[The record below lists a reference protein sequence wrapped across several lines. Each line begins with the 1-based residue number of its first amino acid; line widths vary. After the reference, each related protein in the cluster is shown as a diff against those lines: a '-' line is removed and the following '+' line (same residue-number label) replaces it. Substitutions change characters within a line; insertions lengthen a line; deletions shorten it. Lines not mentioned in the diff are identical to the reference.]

1 MKRTH
6 TKTEPAFSTMARNLN
21 ARKLLNVAAIC
32 SCLGILGLASAI
44 LASSD
49 LISDSYAVDG
59 ASLNSKVTATV
70 DGTHW
75 VSLTAS
81 DVAFTVS
88 PTDGAAT
95 DKQTVNVEVETNA
108 AGGAKL
114 YLSTTNSTNALFKD
128 GDITSTAANVAA
140 AAGTTSLVGLANNTW
155 AYSTDDA
162 NYQGV
167 PTQGSEALLATIDGT
182 TTGTT
187 SGGVISDT
195 VPVYYAAKIDS
206 SLPAGTYSNSVVY
219 SAVVDGG
226 VVTSAD
232 LTSITIDGT
241 ANDPAEMWVNKENV
255 ILITTNLK
263 TNTYGTPRV
272 YYTGT
277 TSDGSAFYSECGNV
291 IVGSNSDGYMAVSCT
306 TTPTT
311 EATNVTLHIVPKGE
325 PTTGNAASNNLTGD
339 PFCTDGTYN
348 QGTSECEAGEWK
360 WGSFTVALPDI
371 TPAPKPLMELTY
383 MQEMTTKG
391 CAASQVG
398 DTKQLIDKR
407 DNKQYWVAK
416 LADGNCWMTQNLDL
430 DLTSGVELTPEDSD
444 VSAPWDPG
452 ATTFTSVSEGSGN
465 SSNQML
471 VESWNLGEYVI
482 SDPDSYGND
491 PDSYGNCSSGSTTN
505 YPNCADRF
513 TPVSGMTPM
522 TEAINEGKTPAENI
536 SVQDG
541 QYDAHFLVGN
551 HYSFQA
557 ATAGTAPEGA
567 SGDAPDSICPA
578 GWQLPR
584 YTNGS
589 SSNADYRN
597 LLVEYGLNSSN
608 PDGALNTAPL
618 YFVRSGYVRP
628 SSHYLYY
635 AGYNGYF
642 WYGRA
647 YNSSNGYSLTFS
659 STNVNP
665 TYSNDY
671 RYGGHSVRCVA
682 PSA

>member
-21 ARKLLNVAAIC
+21 ARKLLNAAAIC

-108 AGGAKL
+108 TSGAKL
-114 YLSTTNSTNALFKD
+114 YLSTANDTNALFKD
-128 GDITSTAANVAA
+128 GDITSSAANVAA
-140 AAGTTSLVGLANNTW
+140 AAGTTSLAGLANNTW

-167 PTQGSEALLATIDGT
+167 PTQGSEALLATIDGA

-255 ILITTNLK
+255 ILVTTNLK

-272 YYTGT
+272 YYTATDPSG
-277 TSDGSAFYSECGNV
+277 YQECDNV
-291 IVGSNSDGYMAVSCT
+291 VVGSNNDGYMTVTCT

-325 PTTGNAASNNLTGD
+325 PTTGSAASNNLTGD

-360 WGSFTVALPDI
+360 WGSFTVTLPDI

-391 CAASQVG
+391 CAVSQEG
-398 DTKQLIDKR
+398 DTKRLIDYR
-407 DNKQYWVAK
+407 DGKYYWVAK

-430 DLTSGVELTPEDSD
+430 DLTAGVELTPEDSD
-444 VSAPWDPG
+444 VSANWDPG
-452 ATTFTSVSEGSGN
+452 ATTFTSPSEGSGN
-465 SSNQML
+465 PSNLNL
-471 VESWNLGEYVI
+471 VESWNLGEYVV
-482 SDPDSYGND
+482 SDPDGYGF
-491 PDSYGNCSSGSTTN
+491 CSSSSAAN

-557 ATAGTAPEGA
+557 ATAGSAPSD

-584 YTNGS
+584 YTS
-589 SSNADYRN
+589 SSNADYLN
-597 LLVEYGLNSSN
+597 LLAEYGIGSGSGQN
-608 PDGALNTAPL
+608 PNGELNTAPL
-618 YFVRSGYVRP
+618 YFVRSGYVTP
-628 SSHYLYY
+628 SIHYLYD
-635 AGYNGYF
+635 AGSYGYY

-647 YNSSNGYSLTFS
+647 SNSSSGYNLGFVSTTVYPTNNSL
-659 STNVNP
+659 
-665 TYSNDY
+665 
-671 RYGGHSVRCVA
+671 RYFGNSVRCIA
-682 PSA
+682 PSV